1 MGSLNM
7 AVVELDEPRHGRHID
22 NLLQDIKFKRDLL
35 QASLLELQFLKEVD
49 LQGNL
54 YDRVVIHRAVY
65 RYEKYWMPFLADV
78 SKSIETDVDFAP
90 PLDIHWVWHVHMLAP
105 VSYKMDC
112 INVAGRLLGHRLTNS
127 LERDA
132 LREKTRKVWVKHFPN
147 EPFDLAESKR
157 KNHQEFPNGLVSK
170 IAYNIEEAASRQ
182 RVFLLSGVPP
192 SLFRSRIPC

>member
-1 MGSLNM
+1 
-7 AVVELDEPRHGRHID
+7 
-22 NLLQDIKFKRDLL
+22 
-35 QASLLELQFLKEVD
+35 
-49 LQGNL
+49 
-54 YDRVVIHRAVY
+54 
-65 RYEKYWMPFLADV
+65 MPFLADV

-182 RVFLLSGVPP
+182 RVFYYQVSSINNAKFCYAFLQVSLPHYSDPEFHADSVRRYRMYLHLKKKNTKTFLVPCYDMD
-192 SLFRSRIPC
+192 LVWHAHQVQNLRYYG